1 MTQQTKPTT
10 DPNWPVG
17 KVATRIVLFTREKNS
32 TIEKL
37 LKLLHETVN
46 IINPKNDHLL
56 AQKYDITTIP
66 TVVFL
71 YHEHEINRL
80 EG

>member
-1 MTQQTKPTT
+1 MSKQAKLTT

-17 KVATRIVLFTREKNS
+17 RIATRIVLFTREQDS

-46 IINPKNDHLL
+46 VVNPKDAHAL
-56 AQKYDITTIP
+56 AQKHDITTIP
-66 TVVFL
+66 TVLFF
-71 YHEHEINRL
+71 YHDHEINRL